1 MKGDVLMNQKNDKE
15 ILFRGDPIVQIMA
28 TPHPGNKIIYLN
40 EEAINEVKS
49 FSEELSLLEVSD
61 LVLSK
66 LSEKPANIKFLAAL
80 ERRGETY
87 EVLPETILAY
97 AKHGEDDYKVEGL
110 FSKRMEYVAPESGE
124 KIKLS
129 MTYTNI
135 KRKIKNN

>member
-1 MKGDVLMNQKNDKE
+1 MNQKNDKE

-66 LSEKPANIKFLAAL
+66 LSEKPANIKFLAAIYFFWYL
-80 ERRGETY
+80 LIWITANTKMTKPIATKAIIKY
-87 EVLPETILAY
+87 QATVKLA
-97 AKHGEDDYKVEGL
+97 
-110 FSKRMEYVAPESGE
+110 APLIIPKSGAP
-124 KIKLS
+124 IA
-129 MTYTNI
+129 
-135 KRKIKNN
+135 

>member
-66 LSEKPANIKFLAAL
+66 LSEKPANIKFLAAGL
-80 ERRGETY
+80 IMALSGSLAMAGEVWT
-87 EVLPETILAY
+87 EEKTVDVMFLHDT
-97 AKHGEDDYKVEGL
+97 HSHFHNFL
-110 FSKRMEYVAPESGE
+110 FHCY
-124 KIKLS
+124 
-129 MTYTNI
+129 
-135 KRKIKNN
+135 

>member
-1 MKGDVLMNQKNDKE
+1 MKGEVLMNQKNDKE

-87 EVLPETILAY
+87 EA
-97 AKHGEDDYKVEGL
+97 
-110 FSKRMEYVAPESGE
+110 
-124 KIKLS
+124 
-129 MTYTNI
+129 
-135 KRKIKNN
+135 